1 MEARGRV
8 SERTQQ
14 TAVVVALVAVVAA
27 VGAVSWLGGRM
38 AEPAGPPVASVEEVV
53 EPSVDPTVSPSSSVS
68 ASASEAEPS
77 ESASASE
84 SESEAAVEAVEA
96 VPEGQTVL
104 FRGGPADG
112 PWRGIGSVDE
122 ITHPDAA
129 PGAAF
134 GYSNFWSDPQ
144 EENQPDWLWDQIVAE
159 VTAEAIALG
168 EPVDRPV
175 FGGAELSEGF
185 NAFGGM
191 EDIYFDDEVFTA
203 IWQAVYER
211 DGSVAAAHW
220 VYVISFDEEVL
231 HRAGPMII
239 EEADVP
245 DHTARADGA
254 TDWARRVAESLGYS
268 L

>member
-1 MEARGRV
+1 M

-53 EPSVDPTVSPSSSVS
+53 EPSVEPTVSPSSWVS

-77 ESASASE
+77 ESPSASE

-112 PWRGIGSVDE
+112 PWRTIGSVAE

-129 PGAAF
+129 PGSTF

-144 EENQPDWLWDQIVAE
+144 EENQPDWLWDEITAE
-159 VTAEAIALG
+159 VTAQAIDLG
-168 EPVDRPV
+168 VPVDRPT
-175 FGGAELSEGF
+175 FGGEELSEGF
-185 NAFGGM
+185 NAFGGIQ
-191 EDIYFDDEVFTA
+191 DIYFDDEVFTA
-203 IWQAVYER
+203 TWKAIYE
-211 DGSVAAAHW
+211 DDSGVAAAFW
-220 VYVISFDEEVL
+220 VYVVAFDETII
-231 HRAGPMII
+231 HRAEPLII
-239 EEADVP
+239 REDEVVDFNERTDEAVE
-245 DHTARADGA
+245 
-254 TDWARRVAESLGYS
+254 WARNVAASLGYE

>member
-1 MEARGRV
+1 M

-14 TAVVVALVAVVAA
+14 TAVVVALVAVVGA

-53 EPSVDPTVSPSSSVS
+53 EPSVEPTVSPSSSVS

-77 ESASASE
+77 ESPSASE

-112 PWRGIGSVDE
+112 PWRTIGSVAE

-129 PGAAF
+129 PGST
-134 GYSNFWSDPQ
+134 YPYVNFWSDPE
-144 EENQPDWLWDQIVAE
+144 EENQPDWLWDQITAEVAE
-159 VTAEAIALG
+159 QAVTLG
-168 EPVDRPV
+168 EPVDRPT

-185 NAFGGM
+185 NAFGGI

-203 IWQAVYER
+203 IWKAIYEDV
-211 DGSVAAAHW
+211 DGVAAAHW
-220 VYVISFDEEVL
+220 VYVIDFEAKIL
-231 HRAGPMII
+231 HRRGPMII
-239 EEADVP
+239 REDEVADFNERSQ
-245 DHTARADGA
+245 RAVA
-254 TDWARRVAESLGYS
+254 WAREVASELGYN

>member
-1 MEARGRV
+1 M

-14 TAVVVALVAVVAA
+14 TAVVVALVAVVSA

-53 EPSVDPTVSPSSSVS
+53 EPSVDPTVGPSSSVS

-77 ESASASE
+77 ESPSE
-84 SESEAAVEAVEA
+84 SESASEAAVEAVEA

-112 PWRGIGSVDE
+112 PWRTIGSVAE

-129 PGAAF
+129 PGAA
-134 GYSNFWSDPQ
+134 YAYQEVWTDPE
-144 EENQPDWLWDQIVAE
+144 EENQPDWLWDQITAE
-159 VTAEAIALG
+159 VAAQAIELG
-168 EPVDRPV
+168 EPVNRPA

-185 NAFGGM
+185 NAFGGV
-191 EDIYFDDEVFTA
+191 EDIYFEDEVFTA
-203 IWQAVYER
+203 IWHVIYE
-211 DGSVAAAHW
+211 DADTGVAAAHW
-220 VYVISFDEEVL
+220 VYVIDFEEEVL
-231 HRAGPMII
+231 HRAGPMVIR
-239 EEADVP
+239 EDEAD
-245 DHTARADGA
+245 HSERAEGA
-254 TDWARRVAESLGYS
+254 VAWAREVAATLGYS

>member
-1 MEARGRV
+1 M
-8 SERTQQ
+8 SERTPQ

-53 EPSVDPTVSPSSSVS
+53 EPTVSPSLSVSAS

-112 PWRGIGSVDE
+112 PWRTIGSVAE
-122 ITHPDAA
+122 ITHPGAA
-129 PGAAF
+129 PGAAY
-134 GYSNFWSDPQ
+134 GYTNFWSDPE
-144 EENQPDWLWDQIVAE
+144 EENQPDWLWDQITAE
-159 VTAEAIALG
+159 VAAQAVELG
-168 EPVDRPV
+168 EPVDRPA

-185 NAFGGM
+185 NAGGGV
-191 EDIYFDDEVFTA
+191 EDIYFNDGVYTAMWRVVFDA
-203 IWQAVYER
+203 G
-211 DGSVAAAHW
+211 DGVAAAHFA
-220 VYVISFDEEVL
+220 YLIDFESNVL
-231 HRAGPMII
+231 ETAGPMVIREDEVAGS
-239 EEADVP
+239 EERS
-245 DHTARADGA
+245 RAA
-254 TDWARRVAESLGYS
+254 VAWVRQFAAEHGHEL
-268 L
+268 

>member
-1 MEARGRV
+1 M

-53 EPSVDPTVSPSSSVS
+53 EPSVEPTVSSSETAS
-68 ASASEAEPS
+68 ASASDAEPS
-77 ESASASE
+77 ESPSASE
-84 SESEAAVEAVEA
+84 SETEAAVEAVEA

-112 PWRGIGSVDE
+112 PWRTIGSVAE

-129 PGAAF
+129 PGAA
-134 GYSNFWSDPQ
+134 YAYQQVWTDPE
-144 EENQPDWLWDQIVAE
+144 EENQPDWLWDQITAE
-159 VTAEAIALG
+159 VAALAVQLG
-168 EPVDRPV
+168 EPVNRPA

-185 NAFGGM
+185 NAFGGV
-191 EDIYFDDEVFTA
+191 EDIYFEDEVFTA
-203 IWQAVYER
+203 IWHVIYE
-211 DGSVAAAHW
+211 GAATGVAAAHW
-220 VYVISFDEEVL
+220 VYVIDFEGQIL
-231 HRAGPMII
+231 HRDGPFLVS
-239 EEADVP
+239 EADVP
-245 DHTARADGA
+245 DGSDRVALAL
-254 TDWARRVAESLGYS
+254 DWARNVARELGYQ